1 MGQEGQLRSDPRTLF
16 NTLLRLKGR
25 PKTGATTRMMDDDPE
40 VGGRRSEVSEP
51 SSEPDF
57 SSDF

>member
-1 MGQEGQLRSDPRTLF
+1 MPLP
-16 NTLLRLKGR
+16 NLKTSFDQRR
-25 PKTGATTRMMDDDPE
+25 PKTGATTRMMDDEPE